1 MSKDWLE
8 KIIITVNQAV
18 SASPGGLRRYFS
30 NTSWLLGGQA
40 LSLVVSFFVGAWL
53 ARSLGPQD
61 YGIFSYSLSFAG
73 LFSMLASLG
82 IDGILSRD
90 LIKFPH
96 KQASLLGSGLVI
108 KLGGGLLAWLSA
120 TAAAIY
126 FIPSGLGQ
134 IIVSLIALGYLLQSL
149 NIIDIFFRS
158 QVESKFSVRAQ
169 SLAILLASAVKIYV
183 VVYGYSLAWLAAA
196 YSLEI
201 LLFGLILVGS
211 YRARRLPEAWVFDG
225 KTVRYLLLSS
235 WPLLFSGVASFFLLR
250 LDQVMIGHYLTTE
263 AVGLYAAGVK
273 LSEVWYFLPGII
285 IASVFPALVNGQTSN
300 PGIYRKRLHY
310 LYWLLGAVALT
321 ISVIISLAARPL
333 IYWLFGEQ
341 FILSSQSAS
350 IYAWSTIG
358 WFLFSIWWYKLMT
371 ENRLRLIFFSSL
383 LLLAINV
390 LLNIWFIPLYGISG
404 AAIAT
409 LVSYS
414 SILVFIIYSSVNENT
429 TSNN

>member
-1 MSKDWLE
+1 MIKGWLE
-8 KIIITVNQAV
+8 KIILNINQAI

-30 NTSWLLGGQA
+30 NTGWLLGGQA
-40 LSLVVSFFVGAWL
+40 LSLAVSFFVGAWL

-61 YGIFSYSLSFAG
+61 YGFFSYSLSFAG

-90 LIKFPH
+90 LIKFP
-96 KQASLLGSGLVI
+96 QRRPSLLGSGLVI

-183 VVYGYSLAWLAAA
+183 VAYGYSLSWLAAA

-211 YRARRLPEAWVFDG
+211 YRARRLPEPWVFEG
-225 KTVRYLLLSS
+225 KTARYLLLSS

-250 LDQVMIGHYLTTE
+250 IDQVMIGHYLTTE

-285 IASVFPALVNGQTSN
+285 IASVFPALVNGQTSD
-300 PGIYRKRLHY
+300 PGVYHKRLRY
-310 LYWLLGAVALT
+310 LYWLLGGIALT
-321 ISVIISLAARPL
+321 ISVIISLAARPV

-341 FILSSQSAS
+341 FMLSYQSAS
-350 IYAWSTIG
+350 IYAWSMVG
-358 WFLFSIWWYKLMT
+358 WFLFSVWWYKLMT
-371 ENRLRLIFFSSL
+371 ENRLQLIFFSSL
-383 LLLAINV
+383 LLLAVNV
-390 LLNIWFIPLYGISG
+390 LLNIWLIPLYGISG
-404 AAIAT
+404 ASVAT
-409 LVSYS
+409 LISYS
-414 SILVFIIYSSVNENT
+414 LILVFIIYSSVHENT
-429 TSNN
+429 AGNN